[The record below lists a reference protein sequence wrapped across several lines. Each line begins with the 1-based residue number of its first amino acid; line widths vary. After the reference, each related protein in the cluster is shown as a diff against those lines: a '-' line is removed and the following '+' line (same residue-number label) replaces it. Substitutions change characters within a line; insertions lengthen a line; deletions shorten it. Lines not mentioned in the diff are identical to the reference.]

1 MARPLRIT
9 YAGAFYHVTARGNE
23 RKKIF
28 RDDSDRKRFLGY
40 LESAVLRYKAVIHV
54 YCLMG
59 NHYHI
64 LMSTPSGNL
73 SQILRHIN
81 GAYTVYFNTRHH
93 RAGHLFQGRYK
104 AVVVDADEYAGE
116 LSRYIHRNP
125 VRARIVDLPEE
136 YPWSSYAA
144 YTGKTKSSSWLTT
157 DWLLQYFGRRP
168 SDARHAYR
176 EFVEAKGGGME
187 GSPLKE
193 AVASSILGR
202 AAFIDDIRE
211 KYLGGRKKDR
221 DVPALG
227 ALSRVKPEEIM
238 EKVGVEF
245 QGQAELAK
253 KVGIYLSHRYGGL
266 SLREIG
272 RHFGVGESAVSQA
285 SRRFQATLDDRELR
299 RRVDNVRRSLNL

>member
-1 MARPLRIT
+1 
-9 YAGAFYHVTARGNE
+9 
-23 RKKIF
+23 
-28 RDDSDRKRFLGY
+28 
-40 LESAVLRYKAVIHV
+40 
-54 YCLMG
+54 
-59 NHYHI
+59 
-64 LMSTPSGNL
+64 MSTPSGNL

-81 GAYTVYFNTRHH
+81 GAYTVYFNKRHH

-104 AVVVDADEYAGE
+104 AVVVGADAYAGE

-125 VRARIVDLPEE
+125 VRATIAGIPED

-144 YTGKTKSSSWLTT
+144 YAGKTKSPAWLTK
-157 DWLLQYFGRRP
+157 DRLLQYFGRRP
-168 SDARHAYR
+168 SSARRVYR
-176 EFVEAKGGGME
+176 AFVEVKTGGMQ

-193 AVASSILGR
+193 AVASSILGS
-202 AAFIDDIRE
+202 AAFRDDIRE
-211 KYLGGRKKDR
+211 KYLGVRKKDR

-238 EKVGVEF
+238 EKVGGEF
-245 QGQAELAK
+245 QGQPDLAR

>member
-1 MARPLRIT
+1 VKEKYIGST
-9 YAGAFYHVTARGNE
+9 TF
-23 RKKIF
+23 
-28 RDDSDRKRFLGY
+28 DSR
-40 LESAVLRYKAVIHV
+40 S
-54 YCLMG
+54 
-59 NHYHI
+59 

-81 GAYTVYFNTRHH
+81 GAYTVYFNKRHH

-104 AVVVDADEYAGE
+104 AVVVGADAYAGE

-125 VRARIVDLPEE
+125 VRATIAGIPED

-144 YTGKTKSSSWLTT
+144 YAGKTKSPAWLTK
-157 DWLLQYFGRRP
+157 DRLLQYFGRRP
-168 SDARHAYR
+168 SSARRVYR
-176 EFVEAKGGGME
+176 AFVEVKTGGMQ

-193 AVASSILGR
+193 AVASSILGS
-202 AAFIDDIRE
+202 AAFRDDIRE
-211 KYLGGRKKDR
+211 KYLGVRKKDR

-238 EKVGVEF
+238 EKVGGEF
-245 QGQAELAK
+245 QGQPDLAR